1 MNLRKLVRIGN
12 QGEDGFLFS
21 SSCILI
27 VKNGR
32 IWTATSAPFP
42 KFTHFI
48 AKSTEMK
55 KDFIVTLYKI
65 SDEEIKKSGSVYVH
79 LGRYL
84 EFSINCVPEIKA
96 NEINIVEKPMKSSFW
111 SKIKRKIFCN

>member
-1 MNLRKLVRIGN
+1 MDLTELVRIGD

-21 SSCILI
+21 SRCILI
-27 VKNGR
+27 VKNER
-32 IWTATSAPFP
+32 TWTTTSAPFP

-48 AKSTEMK
+48 AESTEMTNN
-55 KDFIVTLYKI
+55 FIVTLYKF
-65 SDEEIKKSGSVYVH
+65 SDGEVKKSGSVYVH

-84 EFSINCVPEIKA
+84 EFSIESVPEIKV